1 RVEDEIDL
9 NLYLDPD
16 TSLPMVTTYRTFNQQ
31 MGATVTVQLNSSDW
45 RESNGILMPYEV
57 TSYADGELSAT
68 TVMNSHSVE

>member
-57 TSYADGELSAT
+57 TSYADGEQVSST
-68 TVMNSHSVE
+68 TVTSHGVE